1 MGKKNASVDRADT
14 AKHTGSMNGT
24 VDQYSPTW
32 LGLNWQ
38 LCVSSGWGIAGLNM
52 ARIMDLDGR
61 FKAVPLLRSAQLE
74 YSSESFEPLVTKLR
88 CREQEVYKAFGRA
101 MEGRLICNFPV
112 IHSVGNEIHEEDM
125 SYPGVP
131 DRVGSRNFAVVFFEY
146 NSPSEF
152 TTNNAKKFDIIFG
165 GSTWNSAILKQHGLA
180 NVDTFLQGVDL
191 ELFQPRSK
199 SRQER
204 FVIFS
209 GGKLEFRKGQDIV
222 IAAFREFAKKH
233 PDAVLATTWHNP
245 WPNAMNGITKSG
257 RVEGVPQK
265 NPDGGWGI
273 TEWANNNGVPCENF
287 HDHGLVANHLMP
299 EVFAQADVALFP
311 NRCEGGTN
319 LVAMEAMASGIPCI
333 LSANTGHMDLI
344 NDDNCYPLHK
354 QSEVRCF
361 TNTKDWG
368 ESDVAEVV
376 ENLERIYTD
385 RGEAKRRGKQS
396 AKFMR
401 DWSWKKQT
409 TYILDRIK

>member
-1 MGKKNASVDRADT
+1 
-14 AKHTGSMNGT
+14 MNGR
-24 VDQYSPTW
+24 VEQDSPTW

-38 LCVSSGWGIAGLNM
+38 LSLSSGWGIAGLNM

-61 FKAVPLLRSAQLE
+61 FKAVPLLPSAQLE
-74 YSSESFEPLVTKLR
+74 YSSEVFELLVAKLQR
-88 CREQEVYKAFGRA
+88 REQEVNKALGQA
-101 MEGRLICNFPV
+101 QEGRLICDFPV

-125 SYPGVP
+125 PYPGIP
-131 DRVGSRNFAVVFFEY
+131 ERVGSSNFAVVFFEF
-146 NSPSEF
+146 NSPNGF

-165 GSTWNSAILKQHGLA
+165 GSTWNSTVLKQHGLA

-199 SRQER
+199 SQQER

-222 IAAFREFAKKH
+222 IAAFREFLKTH

-245 WPNAMNGITKSG
+245 WPKTMNGIVEAGK
-257 RVEGVPQK
+257 VEGVPQK
-265 NPDGGWGI
+265 NPDGDWGI
-273 TEWANNNGVPCENF
+273 TEWASNNGVPSENF
-287 HDHGLVANHLMP
+287 HDHGLVANQLMP

-344 NDDNCYPLHK
+344 NEDNCYPLLK
-354 QSEVRCF
+354 QSEVTSF
-361 TNTKDWG
+361 KNTKDWG

-376 ENLERIYTD
+376 ENLERVYTD
-385 RGEAKRRGKQS
+385 RQEARRRGEQ
-396 AKFMR
+396 ATKFMQ
-401 DWSWKKQT
+401 DWSWEKRT
-409 TYILDRIK
+409 RYLTDRVAI

>member
-1 MGKKNASVDRADT
+1 
-14 AKHTGSMNGT
+14 MNGT
-24 VDQYSPTW
+24 VDQDSSTW

-38 LCVSSGWGIAGLNM
+38 LSLSSGWGIAGLNM
-52 ARIMDLDGR
+52 ARIMDLGSR

-74 YSSESFEPLVTKLR
+74 YASEIFEPLVAKLR
-88 CREQEVYKAFGRA
+88 CREQEVNKALGQA
-101 MEGRLICNFPV
+101 QDGRLVCDFPV
-112 IHSVGNEIHEEDM
+112 IHSVGNEIHGEDM
-125 SYPGVP
+125 LYPGVP
-131 DRVGSRNFAVVFFEY
+131 ERVGAKNFAVVFFEY
-146 NSPSEF
+146 NSPSGY

-165 GSTWNSAILKQHGLA
+165 GSTWNSTILKQHGLA

-191 ELFQPRSK
+191 DLFQSRTK
-199 SRQER
+199 SQQER
-204 FVIFS
+204 FVVFS

-222 IAAFREFAKKH
+222 IAAFREFVKTH

-245 WPNAMNGITKSG
+245 WPKAMNGIIEG
-257 RVEGVPQK
+257 GMIEGVPQK
-265 NPDGGWGI
+265 KQDGDWGI
-273 TEWANNNGVPCENF
+273 AEWASNNGVPSENF

-344 NDDNCYPLHK
+344 NDDNCYPLLK
-354 QSEVRCF
+354 QSEVMCY

-368 ESDVAEVV
+368 ESDVAEVL
-376 ENLERIYTD
+376 ENLERVYTD
-385 RGEAKRRGKQS
+385 RREAKRRGEQA

-401 DWSWKKQT
+401 DWSWEKRTNYLIDTIQK
-409 TYILDRIK
+409 Y

>member
-1 MGKKNASVDRADT
+1 
-14 AKHTGSMNGT
+14 MNGT
-24 VDQYSPTW
+24 VEQDSPTW

-38 LCVSSGWGIAGLNM
+38 LSLSSGWGIAGLNM

-61 FKAVPLLRSAQLE
+61 FKAVPLLPSAQLE
-74 YSSESFEPLVTKLR
+74 YSSEVFEPLVAKLQL
-88 CREQEVYKAFGRA
+88 REQEVAKALGQA
-101 MEGRLICNFPV
+101 QEGRLICDFPV

-125 SYPGVP
+125 PYPGIP
-131 DRVGSRNFAVVFFEY
+131 ERVGSPNFAVVFFEF
-146 NSPSEF
+146 NSPNGF

-165 GSTWNSAILKQHGLA
+165 GSTWNSTVLKQHGLG

-191 ELFQPRSK
+191 ELFQLRSK
-199 SRQER
+199 SQQER

-222 IAAFREFAKKH
+222 IAGFREFVKTH

-245 WPNAMNGITKSG
+245 WPKGMNGIVKAG

-265 NPDGGWGI
+265 NPDGDWGI
-273 TEWANNNGVPCENF
+273 TEWASNNGVPSENF

-344 NDDNCYPLHK
+344 NDDNCYPLLK
-354 QSEVRCF
+354 QSEVTSF
-361 TNTKDWG
+361 NNTKDWG
-368 ESDVAEVV
+368 ESDVAEVL
-376 ENLERIYTD
+376 ENLERVYTD
-385 RGEAKRRGKQS
+385 RQEARRHGEQA
-396 AKFMR
+396 AKFMQ
-401 DWSWKKQT
+401 DWSWEKRT
-409 TYILDRIK
+409 GYLMDRITQ

>member
-1 MGKKNASVDRADT
+1 
-14 AKHTGSMNGT
+14 MNGT
-24 VDQYSPTW
+24 VDQDSPTW

-38 LCVSSGWGIAGLNM
+38 LSLSSGWGIAGLNM
-52 ARIMDLDGR
+52 ARVMDLDGR
-61 FKAVPLLRSAQLE
+61 FKAVPLLPSAQLE
-74 YSSESFEPLVTKLR
+74 YSSEAFEPLVAKLQR
-88 CREQEVYKAFGRA
+88 REQEVAKALGQA
-101 MEGRLICNFPV
+101 KEGRLACDFSV

-125 SYPGVP
+125 PYPGVP
-131 DRVGSRNFAVVFFEY
+131 ERVGSRNFAVVFFEL
-146 NSPSEF
+146 NPPSGF

-165 GSTWNSAILKQHGLA
+165 GSTWNSTVLKQHGLA

-191 ELFQPRSK
+191 ELFQPRPK
-199 SRQER
+199 SQQER

-222 IAAFREFAKKH
+222 IAAFREFVKTH
-233 PDAVLATTWHNP
+233 PNAVLATTWHNP
-245 WPNAMNGITKSG
+245 WPKAMNGIVKAG

-265 NPDGGWGI
+265 NPDGDWGI
-273 TEWANNNGVPCENF
+273 TEWASNNGVPSENF

-344 NDDNCYPLHK
+344 NEDNCYPLLK
-354 QSEVRCF
+354 QSEVTSF

-376 ENLERIYTD
+376 ENLERVYTD
-385 RGEAKRRGKQS
+385 RREAKRRGEQS

-409 TYILDRIK
+409 AYLLDRIK